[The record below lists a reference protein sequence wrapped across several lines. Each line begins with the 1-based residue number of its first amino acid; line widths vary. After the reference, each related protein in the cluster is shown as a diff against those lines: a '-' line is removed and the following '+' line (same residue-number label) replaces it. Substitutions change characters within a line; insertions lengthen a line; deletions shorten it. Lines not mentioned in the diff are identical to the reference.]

1 MKGTLLDGWH
11 FTKKLTGA
19 RLRNAWANYYGYRRM
34 LKTKSPKH
42 PALPVSISI
51 EPTTACNLRC
61 PQCPSGLRSFSRPTG
76 MLELSTFEK
85 IINELHEKL
94 AYLILYFQGE
104 PWLHPQFDTL
114 VQTAH
119 DKGIYTATSTN
130 AHYLTME
137 NAQKIIESGLD
148 RIIIS
153 MDGTDQS
160 TYEKYRV
167 GGNINKVLEGVENLM
182 AARRKLKKANPFVI
196 LQFLVFRHNEH
207 QRPAMKKLAKKLGV
221 DKLEFKTAQIY
232 DYENGSELMPVNEKL
247 SRYEQ
252 TGDGRYVIK
261 SALPN
266 KCWRMWHSCVM
277 TWDGDI
283 VPCCFDKDAKYVM
296 GNIHQQSFEEIWN
309 GPRYL
314 QFRETLLQ
322 NRKSIDICANCTE
335 GLKL

>member
-1 MKGTLLDGWH
+1 MTGTIRDGWN
-11 FTKKLTGA
+11 FTQKLNRA

-34 LKTKSPKH
+34 LKTKSPVH
-42 PALPVSISI
+42 PAMPVSIAV

-76 MLELSTFEK
+76 MLEISTFEK
-85 IINELHEKL
+85 IIDELHEKL
-94 AYLILYFQGE
+94 VYLTLYFQGE
-104 PWLHPQFDTL
+104 PWLHTDFDEL
-114 VQTAH
+114 VSMAH
-119 DKGIYTATSTN
+119 ARGIYTATSTN

-137 NAQKIIESGLD
+137 NARNVIKSGLD

-153 MDGTDQS
+153 LDGTDQG

-167 GGNINKVLEGVENLM
+167 GGNLQKVMEGIENLTL
-182 AARRKLKKANPFVI
+182 ARKELRKHNPFII
-196 LQFLVFRHNEH
+196 LQFLIFRHNEH
-207 QRPAMKKLAKKLGV
+207 QKEDVRKLARKLGV

-232 DYENGSELMPVNEKL
+232 NYENGSELIPVDEKF
-247 SRYEQ
+247 SRYEK
-252 TGDGRYVIK
+252 TENGHFAIK

-266 KCWRMWHSCVM
+266 RCWRMWHSCVM

-283 VPCCFDKDAKYVM
+283 VPCCFDKDADHVM
-296 GNIHQQSFEEIWN
+296 GNVRKQPFRDIWN

-314 QFRETLLQ
+314 AFRERLLH

-335 GLKL
+335 GLKI